1 MSPATAIEPALDA
14 AFLAAAERRAQ
25 RVAELLGE
33 RPGSWYRALG
43 PIRESAIDVPA
54 LVALARAGL
63 RAQLLIEQHDG
74 WSRRLQQV
82 RELHGPEDRG
92 GGLIVC
98 LECSRPFRHELWPCR
113 TMQMLDGMPEP

>member
-25 RVAELLGE
+25 RVTD

-43 PIRESAIDVPA
+43 PIRKSAIDMPA

-63 RAQLLIEQHDG
+63 RAQVLIEQHDG
-74 WSRRLQQV
+74 WAQRLELACQ
-82 RELHGPEDRG
+82 LHGAEDRG

-98 LECSRPFRHELWPCR
+98 LECSRPFEVALWPCR
-113 TMQMLDGMPEP
+113 TMQLLYGIPEP